1 VTTQRFTSMGCE
13 VVIGGTDTETREA
26 VEGLFAARD
35 RIFSRF
41 RIDSEINSVNRRA
54 GRPLHVSAEF
64 ASMLGIALAVARES
78 DGLVVPTVGAALEAA
93 GYNADFSQLRDNGRA
108 PRAVPAGDWRTVR
121 LAGRLLSF
129 PYGVQLDLNGVV
141 KGKTVDDA
149 VALLPGDGFVSAG
162 GDIAVRG
169 GAAVALPEGEV
180 VRLVRGALATSG
192 TDRRRWCRG
201 GLVQHHLIDPR
212 TGRPSRARWTQVSA
226 CGASCLAAD
235 AAAKAGF
242 LLDGKGP
249 EWLDERGIPA
259 RFVALDGEIVANAA
273 WRAFVPEHAC
283 T

>member
-1 VTTQRFTSMGCE
+1 MGCE
-13 VVIGGTDTETREA
+13 IVIGGTDTETREA
-26 VEGLFAARD
+26 VERLFAARD

-41 RIDSEINSVNRRA
+41 RIDSELNSVNRRA
-54 GRPLHVSAEF
+54 GSRLHVSAEF

-78 DGLVVPTVGAALEAA
+78 DGLVVPTIGAALEAA
-93 GYNADFSQLRDNGRA
+93 GYNADFGQLRDDGRA
-108 PRAVPAGDWRTVR
+108 PRAVPAGDWRAVR
-121 LAGRLLSF
+121 LVGRLLSF

-141 KGKTVDDA
+141 KSKTVDDA

-162 GDIAVRG
+162 GDIAMRG
-169 GAAVALPEGEV
+169 GAAVALPKGEV
-180 VRLVRGALATSG
+180 VRLIRGALATSG
-192 TDRRRWCRG
+192 TDRRRWYRG
-201 GLVQHHLIDPR
+201 GLAQHHLIDPR
-212 TGRPSRARWTQVSA
+212 TGRPSKARWMQVSA

-242 LLDGKGP
+242 LLDGNGP

-273 WRAFVPEHAC
+273 WRSLVPEHAC